1 MQKLHIVFPARRGG
15 SQVQILPKIKNG
27 FYFNKFKS
35 RQNAFGIFV
44 WPRIT
49 KKNKRQRS
57 SPGCKHGQN
66 TSAVYHSLKLL
77 RISAADGSR
86 DQVACRLAF
95 GREMKKQVK
104 ERSFSLQS
112 ENKH

>member
-1 MQKLHIVFPARRGG
+1 MPL
-15 SQVQILPKIKNG
+15 
-27 FYFNKFKS
+27 
-35 RQNAFGIFV
+35 AFSFG
-44 WPRIT
+44 RALQ
-49 KKNKRQRS
+49 KNKRQRS

-86 DQVACRLAF
+86 DQVARRLAF

>member
-1 MQKLHIVFPARRGG
+1 MSMQKLHIVFPARRGG

-49 KKNKRQRS
+49 KKQAPAFIAGLQARTEHKR
-57 SPGCKHGQN
+57 
-66 TSAVYHSLKLL
+66 SL
-77 RISAADGSR
+77 S
-86 DQVACRLAF
+86 
-95 GREMKKQVK
+95 
-104 ERSFSLQS
+104 
-112 ENKH
+112 